1 MASNH
6 FPRRTK
12 TKGRLEKCLAKPK
25 SRRKIME
32 ITHARRGQLTKW
44 ESPIMNYITSRRSQP
59 PLAFAVPLSR
69 FMSQVGGGSIR

>member
-1 MASNH
+1 
-6 FPRRTK
+6 
-12 TKGRLEKCLAKPK
+12 
-25 SRRKIME
+25 ME